1 MSSHC
6 KMYNGEEEWLKP
18 TNDIPLGERGT
29 AYSCCVE
36 DMDPQLMADDAD
48 WKQHVGALPTN
59 RG

>member
-1 MSSHC
+1 
-6 KMYNGEEEWLKP
+6 MYNGEEEWLKP

-48 WKQHVGALPTN
+48 WKQHLGALPTN